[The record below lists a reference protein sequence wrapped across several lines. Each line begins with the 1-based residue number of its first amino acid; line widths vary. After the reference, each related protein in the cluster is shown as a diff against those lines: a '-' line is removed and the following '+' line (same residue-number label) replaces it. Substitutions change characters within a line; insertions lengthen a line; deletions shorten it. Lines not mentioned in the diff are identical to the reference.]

1 MKTKGEARYTDRSPY
16 EFKTCGSCE
25 MFRKPQRCTLVSGVI
40 RAPGWCKYWQ
50 KRGPAKKAS
59 LPHQAAAASPF
70 DSIDVEY
77 THEDN
82 AL

>member
-1 MKTKGEARYTDRSPY
+1 MKTKSEARYTDKSPH
-16 EFKTCGSCE
+16 EGKTCGNCH

-40 RAPGWCKYWQ
+40 RAPGWCKYWER
-50 KRGPAKKAS
+50 KGPAVRKGAS
-59 LPHQAAAASPF
+59 SLRQAASPF